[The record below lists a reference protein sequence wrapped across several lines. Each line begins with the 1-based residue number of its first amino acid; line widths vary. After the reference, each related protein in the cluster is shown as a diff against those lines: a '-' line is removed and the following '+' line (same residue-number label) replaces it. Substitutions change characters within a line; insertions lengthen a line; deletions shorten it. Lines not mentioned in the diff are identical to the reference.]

1 MKKLIFRKFTKDTLV
16 FFLILSFTIGLIV
29 WTMQAVNYFDF
40 VTQDGH
46 GLKTYFSYI
55 LLNFPKI
62 IHRITPFIFFISLFF
77 IINDYETKNELLIFW
92 TNGVSKI
99 TFTNKIIIMS
109 FFLMIFQILMGS
121 FVSPFSQLKARDFL
135 KKSNVDFF
143 TSLIKEGKF
152 INVVD
157 GLTIFINNR
166 DQRNNFSEIYL
177 DDSSRTNKRIIYAK
191 TGTVM
196 DDGNKKIFKLFK
208 GKIINIDEK
217 KLNTFEFDQID
228 FNLADYSTT
237 SILLPKI
244 QEMPSV
250 ALIECSYKIFNNQNI
265 ENLNEFKCRKP
276 THNEIN
282 QELLKRFYKPLYIPI
297 IALLTCFLIM
307 FPKNSSSY
315 KKNRRII
322 FLATFFILVLS
333 EASLRYATS
342 SYFASMIY
350 LIVPWIIFLLIYL
363 FFYKRIKNV

>member
-62 IHRITPFIFFISLFF
+62 LHRITPFIFFISLFF
-77 IINDYETKNELLIFW
+77 IINDYEAKNELLIFW
-92 TNGVSKI
+92 TNGISKMS
-99 TFTNKIIIMS
+99 FANKIIILS
-109 FFLMIFQILMGS
+109 FFLMVFQILMGS
-121 FVSPFSQLKARDFL
+121 FVSPLSQLKARDFL

-157 GLTIFINNR
+157 GLTIFINQKNKG
-166 DQRNNFSEIYL
+166 NNFSEIYL
-177 DDSSRTNKRIIYAK
+177 DDSSRTNKRVIYAK
-191 TGTVM
+191 NGTIM
-196 DDGNKKIFKLFK
+196 DDGNKKVFKLFN
-208 GKIINIDEK
+208 GKIINIDEN

-244 QEMPSV
+244 QEMPSKS
-250 ALIECSYKIFNNQNI
+250 LIECSYKIFNN
-265 ENLNEFKCRKP
+265 ENLNNSNEFKCTKSS
-276 THNEIN
+276 HNEIN
-282 QELLKRFYKPLYIPI
+282 QELFKRFYKPLYIPV
-297 IALLTCFLIM
+297 IALLTCFLIR

-315 KKNRRII
+315 KKNRRIV
-322 FLATFFILVLS
+322 FLITFFILILS

-342 SYFASMIY
+342 SYLASTIY
-350 LIVPWIIFLLIYL
+350 MLVPWIIFLFIYL
-363 FFYKRIKNV
+363 LFNNRIKNV

>member
-55 LLNFPKI
+55 FLNFPKI
-62 IHRITPFIFFISLFF
+62 IHRITPFIFFISLFY
-77 IINDYETKNELLIFW
+77 IINDYESRNELLIFW
-92 TNGVSKI
+92 TNGVSKLN
-99 TFTNKIIIMS
+99 FANKVIIIS

-157 GLTIFINNR
+157 GLTIFINQK
-166 DQRNNFSEIYL
+166 DKGNNFSEIFL
-177 DDSSRTNKRIIYAK
+177 DDSSRTNKRVIYAK
-191 TGTVM
+191 NGTII
-196 DDGNKKIFKLFK
+196 DDGNQKVFKLFE
-208 GKIINIDEK
+208 GKIIDINEK
-217 KLNTFEFDQID
+217 KLNAFEFEQID

-244 QEMPSV
+244 QEMPSL
-250 ALIECSYKIFNNQNI
+250 ALAKCSYNISKNLDI
-265 ENLNEFKCRKP
+265 ENISKFKCNRP
-276 THNEIN
+276 SYNEIN
-282 QELLKRFYKPLYIPI
+282 QELFKRFYKPLYIPI
-297 IALLTCFLIM
+297 VGLLTCFLILY
-307 FPKNSSSY
+307 PKNNVNF
-315 KKNRRII
+315 KKNRTII
-322 FLATFFILVLS
+322 FLVTFFILILS
-333 EASLRYATS
+333 EGSLRYATS
-342 SYFASMIY
+342 SYLSSILFMI
-350 LIVPWIIFLLIYL
+350 IPWIIFISIYFL
-363 FFYKRIKNV
+363 FYSRARNA